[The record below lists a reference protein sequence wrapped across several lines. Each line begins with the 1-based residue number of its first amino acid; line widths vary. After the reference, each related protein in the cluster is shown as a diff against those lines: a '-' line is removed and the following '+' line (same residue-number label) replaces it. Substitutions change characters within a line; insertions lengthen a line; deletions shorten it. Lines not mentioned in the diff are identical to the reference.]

1 MEYFYQ
7 YDGSM
12 TRPPCTEGVSWN
24 VYSKVLKTRK
34 KYIVDLKKLFSDRYG
49 FAFKLRGNNRRTQEM
64 GERQLYFN
72 SAAGGSFSGAAAAY
86 VSIAAVSV
94 AASTLAF

>member
-12 TRPPCTEGVSWN
+12 TAPPCTEGVSWN

-34 KYIVDLKKLFSDRYG
+34 KYIVALKKLFSENQK
-49 FAFKLRGNNRRTQEM
+49 FAFGLRGNNRRTQEM

-72 SAAGGSFSGAAAAY
+72 SAAGGSFSGATAAY
-86 VSIAAVSV
+86 ASIAMVSV
-94 AASTLAF
+94 AASALAF